1 MENLKMRHLL
11 AIPAIVIAVTAC
23 ANRCPEP
30 VPAWSLY
37 QNETSQQGLMREQQ
51 NAADFAV
58 LQAEKAYERMSD
70 KERMKGVVYEN

>member
-23 ANRCPEP
+23 ANRCTEP
-30 VPAWSLY
+30 VPARSLY
-37 QNETSQQGLMREQQ
+37 QNETGRQRLMREQQ

-58 LQAEKAYERMSD
+58 L
-70 KERMKGVVYEN
+70 

>member
-23 ANRCPEP
+23 ANRCTEP

-37 QNETSQQGLMREQQ
+37 QSETSQQRLMREKQ

-58 LQAEKAYERMSD
+58 LQAEKAYERISD
-70 KERMKGVVYEN
+70 KDGMKGVVYEN